1 MNDFPPLKIKKRER
15 AIYEVGKENIY
26 EIIYSYLVLGFSY
39 RKIDR
44 EILQFS
50 QDTRGWESM
59 GVMHHFGFTKAHK
72 GFCKGVPEEKM
83 IDFFKEHIP
92 DIIPYIS
99 NMGKEEIQKGVHEGE
114 KRLAIHIRRERNYKI
129 ISAAKELFKKKH
141 HGRIYCE
148 ICGFDFYDMYGKH
161 GEGFIE
167 GHHKKPISQMNIHDT
182 TAIDDIVM
190 VCSNCHSML
199 HRKPFLSVEDL
210 KSLLLF
216 RKKNNSGN

>member
-1 MNDFPPLKIKKRER
+1 MRFYYASKVVK
-15 AIYEVGKENIY
+15 
-26 EIIYSYLVLGFSY
+26 
-39 RKIDR
+39 
-44 EILQFS
+44 
-50 QDTRGWESM
+50 
-59 GVMHHFGFTKAHK
+59 
-72 GFCKGVPEEKM
+72 CC
-83 IDFFKEHIP
+83 
-92 DIIPYIS
+92 
-99 NMGKEEIQKGVHEGE
+99 
-114 KRLAIHIRRERNYKI
+114 NYKI